1 MQCGLC
7 SLLDDTSKLGL
18 HLARREEDDKLWL
31 PFIKRLKKA
40 DTLEDY
46 NIINTVAESQL
57 GLSLLEFSLS
67 TGRLSIT
74 KVCFLMTCAKFVC
87 NVMHCH
93 SRCLGCCEFDFET
106 TEVDLPDDNSECS
119 IQVDGCCEA
128 HSK

>member
-18 HLARREEDDKLWL
+18 HLARWEEDDKLWL

-46 NIINTVAESQL
+46 NTINEDAEKEL

-67 TGRLSIT
+67 TGRLAIT
-74 KVCFLMTCAKFVC
+74 KVCLLMTFAKLVC
-87 NVMHCH
+87 RLC
-93 SRCLGCCEFDFET
+93 T
-106 TEVDLPDDNSECS
+106 
-119 IQVDGCCEA
+119 
-128 HSK
+128 